1 MRPLIVINFKT
12 YESATGKKAV
22 ELAKIIDSI
31 KSNAE
36 MIACPQ
42 FADLKAVADSV
53 DTPVFSQHID
63 NILPGKGTGHI
74 LPESVKAA
82 GCSGTLINHSERRLD
97 MKTIEGCVKRAKELG
112 LRTICCTPN
121 MEEAKKIA
129 AFEPDYI
136 AFEDP
141 ELIGTLKSVSKLEPE
156 TVRNFAKAIS
166 KTKSIP
172 LCGAGVADGKDV
184 KAAIDLGTKGVILA
198 TAVAKAKNPRAVL
211 EDLVSLI

>member
-36 MIACPQ
+36 MIVCPQ

-53 DTPVFSQHID
+53 DIPVFSQHID
-63 NILPGKGTGHI
+63 NIVPGKGTGHI

-97 MKTIEGCVKRAKELG
+97 MKNKR
-112 LRTICCTPN
+112 
-121 MEEAKKIA
+121 
-129 AFEPDYI
+129 
-136 AFEDP
+136 
-141 ELIGTLKSVSKLEPE
+141 SKLWSSLFIQQ
-156 TVRNFAKAIS
+156 NFVCCLKEFFRLNINFIFAYFIEF
-166 KTKSIP
+166 
-172 LCGAGVADGKDV
+172 V
-184 KAAIDLGTKGVILA
+184 K
-198 TAVAKAKNPRAVL
+198 
-211 EDLVSLI
+211 